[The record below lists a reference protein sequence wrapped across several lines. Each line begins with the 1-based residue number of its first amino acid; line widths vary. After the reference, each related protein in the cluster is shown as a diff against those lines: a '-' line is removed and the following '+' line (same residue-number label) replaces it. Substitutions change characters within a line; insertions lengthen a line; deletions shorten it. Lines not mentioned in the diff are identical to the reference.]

1 MTHDPYDT
9 ENRTRVTSPA
19 SEDAYNRRPYGSG
32 YGGSGIAFVIFG
44 VVAVLLI
51 GFAMFGGYPDNDTV
65 TAPTTTEQT
74 TQVQPAQPAAPEPA
88 APANNN
94 ADTSYQ

>member
-9 ENRTRVTSPA
+9 ENRTRVPP
-19 SEDAYNRRPYGSG
+19 EDAYNRRPYGSG
-32 YGGSGIAFVIFG
+32 YGGSSIAFVIFG

-65 TAPTTTEQT
+65 TAPATTEPT
-74 TQVQPAQPAAPEPA
+74 TEVQPAQPAAPEPA
-88 APANNN
+88 APADNN
-94 ADTSYQ
+94 AGTTNQ

>member
-1 MTHDPYDT
+1 MTHDPYDS
-9 ENRTRVTSPA
+9 ENRTRVTPPA

-51 GFAMFGGYPDNDTV
+51 GFAMFGGYPDNDSV
-65 TAPTTTEQT
+65 TAPATTEPT
-74 TQVQPAQPAAPEPA
+74 TQVQPAQPAPEPA
-88 APANNN
+88 APADNN
-94 ADTSYQ
+94 AGTTNQ